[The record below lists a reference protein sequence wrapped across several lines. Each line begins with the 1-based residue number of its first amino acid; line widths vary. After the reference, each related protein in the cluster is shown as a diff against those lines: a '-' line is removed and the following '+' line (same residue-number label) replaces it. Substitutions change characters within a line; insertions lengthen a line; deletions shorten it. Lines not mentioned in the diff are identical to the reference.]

1 MDLIIQIHSD
11 NENSHYPLCD
21 EVTNSTALTVGISLS
36 CSVAYVITRFKSD
49 IDKKFMKAQSLHQ
62 HRFRFIPA
70 FCFVTSFKHSRVQTA
85 VFPFFYFYR
94 YYMYVHFRTL
104 PVSWGFFSWHWFN
117 WTEIKLMNNS
127 AVSHQ
132 SFMENIVNNAFWA
145 FINHLRF
152 VIKYSKWDGTQ

>member
-1 MDLIIQIHSD
+1 MDLIKQIHSD
-11 NENSHYPLCD
+11 NGNSHYPLCD

-62 HRFRFIPA
+62 HLFRFFPA

-94 YYMYVHFRTL
+94 YYVHFRTL

-117 WTEIKLMNNS
+117 WKEIKWMNNS

-132 SFMENIVNNAFWA
+132 RFMENILNNAFWA
-145 FINHLRF
+145 FINHLHF